1 MIEKWISREEE
12 NALPLFGSHKEAR
25 LFFTEKYGSDFIV
38 ESIEM
43 VGAEKCY
50 FCSLIVDRE
59 TFVEMQELMRKGLPV
74 SGDRF
79 LSCAQPIQIMESGS
93 VHIVH

>member
-1 MIEKWISREEE
+1 M
-12 NALPLFGSHKEAR
+12 
-25 LFFTEKYGSDFIV
+25 FFEEKYGSDFIV
-38 ESIEM
+38 ESIETI
-43 VGAEKCY
+43 GAEKCY

-59 TFVEMQELMRKGLPV
+59 TFLEMQELLRKGLSF